1 MIACRTTEKTPP
13 DDVNPFLY
21 IFAGKNKSKGKRDFT
36 VSMVGDDPCLLTGLA
51 RLVERAGYLVQGFP
65 SAADFLG
72 QRETNSP
79 GCVIIDL
86 QSPDVDGFKL
96 QAALVREELQ
106 LPVIF
111 ISGINDVL
119 ASVRVMKA
127 GAFDVL
133 PKPVDGRSLL
143 SSISLAAERYAQLRR
158 EYEERIAIRRK
169 FATLTWREIEVLRH
183 VIAGRLNK
191 QIAFEL
197 GVVEKTIK
205 VHRSRVARKLG
216 TRSVVDLVRL
226 ASTAGVTPYSSD
238 NEGRAFTNERS
249 SSHLKAAE

>member
-1 MIACRTTEKTPP
+1 MIVCRTTEETRR
-13 DDVNPFLY
+13 DNVNPFLY
-21 IFAGKNKSKGKRDFT
+21 IFPGQNKSKGKRDFT
-36 VSMVGDDPCLLTGLA
+36 VSIVGDDPRLLTGLA
-51 RLVERAGYLVQGFP
+51 RLVERAGYPAQGFS

-72 QRETNSP
+72 QHEMDIP

-86 QSPDVDGFKL
+86 QSPDLNGLEL
-96 QAALVREELQ
+96 QATLAREELQ

-111 ISGINDVL
+111 ISGINDIL
-119 ASVRVMKA
+119 ASVRAMKA

-143 SSISLAAERYAQLRR
+143 SAIALAAERYAQLRR
-158 EYEERIAIRRK
+158 EYEKRVAIRRK
-169 FATLTWREIEVLRH
+169 FAALSARESEVLRH

-197 GVVEKTIK
+197 HVVEKTIK
-205 VHRSRVARKLG
+205 VHRGRVAKKLG

-226 ASTAGVTPYSSD
+226 ASTAGVTPYFSD
-238 NEGRAFTNERS
+238 NS
-249 SSHLKAAE
+249 

>member
-1 MIACRTTEKTPP
+1 MIVCRTTEETSR
-13 DDVNPFLY
+13 DSVNPFLY
-21 IFAGKNKSKGKRDFT
+21 IFPGQNKSKGKRDFT
-36 VSMVGDDPCLLTGLA
+36 VSIVGDDPRLLTGLA
-51 RLVERAGYLVQGFP
+51 RLVEGAGYPVQGFS

-72 QRETNSP
+72 QHETNIP

-86 QSPDVDGFKL
+86 QSPDLDGLEL
-96 QAALVREELQ
+96 QATLAREELQ

-111 ISGINDVL
+111 ISGINDIL

-127 GAFDVL
+127 GALDVL

-143 SSISLAAERYAQLRR
+143 SAIALAAERYAQLRR
-158 EYEERIAIRRK
+158 EYEKRIAIRRK
-169 FATLTWREIEVLRH
+169 FAALSARESEVLRH

-197 GVVEKTIK
+197 HVVEKTIK
-205 VHRSRVARKLG
+205 VHRGRVAKKLG

-226 ASTAGVTPYSSD
+226 ASTAGVTPYFSD
-238 NEGRAFTNERS
+238 NS
-249 SSHLKAAE
+249 